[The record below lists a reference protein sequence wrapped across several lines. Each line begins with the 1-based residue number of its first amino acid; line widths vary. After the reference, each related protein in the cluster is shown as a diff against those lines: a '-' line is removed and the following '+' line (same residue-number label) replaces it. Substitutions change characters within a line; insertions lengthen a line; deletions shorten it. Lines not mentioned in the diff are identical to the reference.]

1 MLIYTGHSYAMLCK
15 FQHNAAGYFP
25 TTDRLVPQGFGTMSV
40 IKVSKA
46 PDANG
51 NDDYYVVGKYFGP
64 TREYVKP
71 GFVMSVRD
79 VTPAPVIQQPAPR
92 IGDDPAPLPTITN
105 IPVKQ
110 GHRYAVGVKVNGT
123 IASMA
128 PASMVLDAVK
138 PYTAQMGF
146 GEPEAYRKE
155 NAPMQ
160 HAGDYTHVLIADYKG
175 PDTTLSTAQLP
186 AVASIVWVEDLTQ
199 PSASPLPG
207 DAKASGNLA
216 IVVGLGAAALLAF
229 ALLRK

>member
-1 MLIYTGHSYAMLCK
+1 MLLQTGHTYAFGCK
-15 FQHNAAGYFP
+15 FEHNEAGYYP
-25 TTDRLVPQGFGTMSV
+25 TTNRLVSQGFGTASV
-40 IKVSKA
+40 IKTSKA

-51 NDDYYVVGKYFGP
+51 NDDYYVIAKYFGP
-64 TREYVKP
+64 TKDYAKP
-71 GFVMSVRD
+71 SFVMWIRD
-79 VTPAPVIQQPAPR
+79 VTPAPLIQQPAPR
-92 IGDDPAPLPTITN
+92 IGDDPPPATLTS

-110 GHRYAVGVKVNGT
+110 GHRYAVGVKVNGMLE
-123 IASMA
+123 SLA

-138 PYTAQMGF
+138 PYTAKMGF

-175 PDTTLSTAQLP
+175 PDTTISTAELP
-186 AVASIVWVEDLTQ
+186 AIASIAWVEDLTQ
-199 PSASPLPG
+199 PSASPMPG
-207 DAKASGNLA
+207 DGKTNGNLA